1 MERGTGPANSRSKMQ
16 HLSKRELP
24 KWIQVG
30 PQSIEPPES
39 MVALTPRSHKRGEIK
54 MHQQAY
60 KHIRKSDNFHE
71 MEGSLTQR
79 DSERMM
85 ASPSQTN
92 SRLQFQK
99 RNNELRIQELKLT
112 EI

>member
-1 MERGTGPANSRSKMQ
+1 MK
-16 HLSKRELP
+16 
-24 KWIQVG
+24 I
-30 PQSIEPPES
+30 
-39 MVALTPRSHKRGEIK
+39 
-54 MHQQAY
+54 HQKTY
-60 KHIRKSDNFHE
+60 KHVRKSDNFHE

-99 RNNELRIQELKLT
+99 RNNELKIQELKLN
-112 EI
+112 EIQGQPVETDGLLKTQESGSRMALQGKKIVEAQR